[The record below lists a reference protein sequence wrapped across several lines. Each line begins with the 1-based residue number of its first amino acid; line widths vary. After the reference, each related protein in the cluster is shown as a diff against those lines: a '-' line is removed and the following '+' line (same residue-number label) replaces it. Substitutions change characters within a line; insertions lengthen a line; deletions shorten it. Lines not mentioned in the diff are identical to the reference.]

1 MDEIEI
7 SSLVDKV
14 DRKQMVLPEMQRR
27 YVWRSTQVRDLFD
40 SLYRGYPV
48 GSILVWERPNAD
60 VEGRNLDVGEN
71 AGATRTDVTEL
82 LLDGQQRLTSL
93 TAILKDKDLI
103 VRGRRSSIDIMFNVL
118 HPDIDGDSVLD
129 LENDGD
135 DDETEEEE
143 SDALDFA
150 KKTFVVGMA
159 KLRNQLNWISL
170 REAFKESETNIWRRT
185 VQGLHLSLE
194 SAEADAILQ
203 RIIRLKKIASIKIPI
218 VKLDRTMDYRV
229 VTDVFCRVNS
239 AGSRLKGSD
248 LALAQITSRWAG
260 SLKKF
265 ESFQQKWAKDQQL
278 HFDLGFVVRALVVF
292 VTGQCKFKTISSITV
307 DQYEKGWEDA
317 VEALEWAFD
326 LMKGTWGISSFSLLS
341 APALIITLAYYLK
354 RRKDLNAEIAE
365 SEMMA
370 LHHWLLVASIC
381 GHYSKGS
388 SESIMDQDLTAI
400 RDGADVSQLEQT
412 FAKQGWMGAVSEDD
426 IKGKFHGSAY
436 FGLMYLAMY
445 EDGAKDW
452 KLHTRIAL
460 GNSGSVLKVQFHHIC
475 PDAQLKAFGGY
486 DASEIN
492 EIANLAFISGH
503 TNRRISDTLP
513 EVYLPRVSEEDRVAQ
528 CVPLD
533 VGLYPLANY
542 RNFLAARRKLLV
554 QKLNGYL
561 SRFLPQRVA

>member
-170 REAFKESETNIWRRT
+170 R
-185 VQGLHLSLE
+185 G
-194 SAEADAILQ
+194 
-203 RIIRLKKIASIKIPI
+203 
-218 VKLDRTMDYRV
+218 
-229 VTDVFCRVNS
+229 
-239 AGSRLKGSD
+239 
-248 LALAQITSRWAG
+248 
-260 SLKKF
+260 
-265 ESFQQKWAKDQQL
+265 
-278 HFDLGFVVRALVVF
+278 
-292 VTGQCKFKTISSITV
+292 
-307 DQYEKGWEDA
+307 
-317 VEALEWAFD
+317 
-326 LMKGTWGISSFSLLS
+326 
-341 APALIITLAYYLK
+341 
-354 RRKDLNAEIAE
+354 
-365 SEMMA
+365 
-370 LHHWLLVASIC
+370 
-381 GHYSKGS
+381 
-388 SESIMDQDLTAI
+388 
-400 RDGADVSQLEQT
+400 
-412 FAKQGWMGAVSEDD
+412 
-426 IKGKFHGSAY
+426 
-436 FGLMYLAMY
+436 
-445 EDGAKDW
+445 
-452 KLHTRIAL
+452 
-460 GNSGSVLKVQFHHIC
+460 
-475 PDAQLKAFGGY
+475 
-486 DASEIN
+486 
-492 EIANLAFISGH
+492 
-503 TNRRISDTLP
+503 
-513 EVYLPRVSEEDRVAQ
+513 
-528 CVPLD
+528 
-533 VGLYPLANY
+533 
-542 RNFLAARRKLLV
+542 
-554 QKLNGYL
+554 
-561 SRFLPQRVA
+561 